1 MKASSPSR
9 FKCVLAEKEHAGELQ
24 RDIKEQIE
32 TVRHVKIVQVDSAS
46 NISRIQ
52 ELAKRLVRTRGVT
65 QLKLPAVDIFG
76 MD

>member
-9 FKCVLAEKEHAGELQ
+9 FKCVLAEKEHAGELE

-32 TVRHVKIVQVDSAS
+32 TVQGDSGS

-65 QLKLPAVDIFG
+65 QLKLPAVDLFE

>member
-9 FKCVLAEKEHAGELQ
+9 FKCVLAEKHAGELQ
-24 RDIKEQIE
+24 RNTKEQIE
-32 TVRHVKIVQVDSAS
+32 TVDHVKIVQGDSNS

-65 QLKLPAVDIFG
+65 QLKLPAVDIFE